1 MKVIFI
7 GTPDIARVMLEAL
20 IENYDVVRVIS
31 QPDKRVGR
39 KKEIQFSSVK
49 QCAIDHNIEVLQPN
63 SIKELSDQ
71 LALFDVD
78 LIVTCAYG
86 QKIPSAIL
94 EKPKFGSINV
104 HASLLPK
111 LRGGAPI
118 HYAIM
123 QGHEESGISIMR
135 MIDRMDAGDVMSQ
148 VKVKIEKEDTT
159 GTLYDKLAQA
169 GAKLLIESC
178 KDIFAGNAC
187 FVPQDEALATYAPT
201 IKKEDEFIS
210 FKRNVIEVY
219 NHIRGLI
226 PNPTGYTLVDDKK
239 VKLHKVDYVLKDHHD
254 ELGLIKS
261 LEKDGYHIACEGGY
275 IILSQLQLEG
285 KKAMDAKSFASGSGK
300 DWIGKYFA

>member
-1 MKVIFI
+1 MKVIFM

-20 IENYDVVRVIS
+20 IAKYDVVRVIS

-49 QCAIDHNIEVLQPN
+49 QCALEHNIEVLQPA

-71 LALFDVD
+71 LSLFDVD

-86 QKIPSAIL
+86 QKIPMDIL
-94 EKPKFGSINV
+94 EKPKYGSINV

-135 MIDRMDAGDVMSQ
+135 MVERMDAGDVMSQ

-159 GTLYDKLAQA
+159 GTLYDKLADA
-169 GAKLLIESC
+169 GANLLIDSC
-178 KDIFAGNAC
+178 EDIFNGKAC
-187 FVPQDEALATYAPT
+187 FEPQNEDLATYAPT
-201 IKKEDEFIS
+201 IKKEDEFVS
-210 FKRNVIEVY
+210 FKRDVVTVY

-226 PNPTGYTLVDDKK
+226 PNPTGYTLFNDKK
-239 VKLHKVDYVLKDHHD
+239 VKLHKVSYELKQHQD

-261 LEKDGYHIACEGGY
+261 IDKDGYHIACDGGY
-275 IILSQLQLEG
+275 IILKELQLEG